1 MTGAPTDVSGAGEA
15 VRAGDPRARIVLAIT
30 GASGAIYGRAILAA
44 LVRGGVA
51 VELVVSPSAQR
62 VARDELGHEWNDAS
76 LRDLLGAAAARVRHH
91 RPDDI
96 GAPIA
101 SGSFPVAGM
110 IVAPC
115 SMGSA
120 GRIAAGLSDGL
131 IERVV
136 DVQLKERRCL
146 VLVVRETPLSVLHLE
161 NLLRLARAGATV
173 LPAAPGFY
181 AKPGSIDDL
190 VRFVVE
196 RAIAAAGL
204 AQPRTVEW
212 KGDAP

>member
-1 MTGAPTDVSGAGEA
+1 MSGGTSAAGGSGGPGTR
-15 VRAGDPRARIVLAIT
+15 VVLAIT

-44 LVRGGVA
+44 LVRGGVD
-51 VELVVSPSAQR
+51 VELVVSPPGQR
-62 VARDELGHEWNDAS
+62 VARDELGHDWSDAV
-76 LRDLLGAAAARVRHH
+76 LRELLRADAARVHLN

-131 IERVV
+131 IERAA
-136 DVQLKERRCL
+136 DVQLKERRRL

-161 NLLRLARAGATV
+161 NLLRLARAGATIV
-173 LPAAPGFY
+173 PAAPGFY
-181 AKPGSIDDL
+181 AKPAAIDDL

-204 AQPRTVEW
+204 ALPRTIEW
-212 KGDAP
+212 KGEAP